1 MKYYA
6 VFDTNVLVSSL
17 LTKRRD
23 SPTALVVDAISDG
36 IIVPLYNSEILSEY
50 EDVLHRDKFPF
61 SSHSIH
67 NILNVIRQFGR
78 TVHTETIWPE
88 EQDMLDSGD
97 VVFFRV
103 VMEKQDEEAWLIT
116 GNQRHFPRKPFI
128 VTPAEMMAII
138 RGGSGNQTDF
148 KVRRTMLED
157 LPAAMEIYAKAR
169 RFMAEHG
176 NPNQWGP
183 TNWPP
188 EDLIRR
194 DIQARKSYV
203 CESGGHIAAVFYY
216 DFGKDVE
223 PNYAEI
229 TDGQWLDSAPY
240 GVVHRIASDGTVKGT
255 GSFCIQWA
263 FEQCGH
269 LRMDTHGDNKVM
281 QSLLTKLGFLHCGTV
296 YVEEDNYPRMAYEK
310 TNNLKRGAAKWDG

>member
-23 SPTALVVDAISDG
+23 SPTALVVDAISEG
-36 IIVPLYNSEILSEY
+36 IIVPLYNQEILSEY

-61 SSHSIH
+61 SGRSIQT
-67 NILNVIRQFGR
+67 LLSLIRQFGR
-78 TVHTETIWPE
+78 AVHITTAWPE
-88 EQDMLDSGD
+88 EQEMPDSGD

-103 VMEKQDEEAWLIT
+103 VMEKRDVEAWLIT

-138 RGGSGNQTDF
+138 RSNSGSGNQADF
-148 KVRRTMLED
+148 KIRHTRTQD
-157 LPAAMEIYAKAR
+157 LPAVMEIYAKAR

-188 EDLIRR
+188 EDLVRR
-194 DIQARKSYV
+194 DIQERKSYV

-216 DFGKDVE
+216 DYGKDVE
-223 PNYAEI
+223 PSYSDI
-229 TDGQWLDSAPY
+229 TDGQWRDSSPY
-240 GVVHRIASDGTVKGT
+240 GVVHRIASDGTVKGA
-255 GSFCIQWA
+255 GAFCIQWA
-263 FEQCGH
+263 LEQCGH
-269 LRMDTHGDNKVM
+269 LRLDTHGDNRVM
-281 QSLLTKLGFLHCGTV
+281 QNLLEKLGFHHCGTV
-296 YVEEDNYPRMAYEK
+296 YVKVDNYPRMAYEK
-310 TNNLKRGAAKWDG
+310 TNNQ